1 MVYIISKSHLST
13 SASKICLQIPVWHQM
28 IEWLFA
34 GNPLEE
40 KHSAEGNWRDEAIKR
55 LPRLKKL
62 DGKNFL

>member
-1 MVYIISKSHLST
+1 
-13 SASKICLQIPVWHQM
+13 M

-55 LPRLKKL
+55 LPHLKKL
-62 DGKNFL
+62 DGKSLLSFNLGLVLQLPSALLLFSKI

>member
-1 MVYIISKSHLST
+1 
-13 SASKICLQIPVWHQM
+13 M

-55 LPRLKKL
+55 LPHLKKL
-62 DGKNFL
+62 DGKNFLIFNMGLVLQLPSAVLLYSEIGHSWAD

>member
-1 MVYIISKSHLST
+1 M
-13 SASKICLQIPVWHQM
+13 PVWHKM

-55 LPRLKKL
+55 LPHLKKL
-62 DGKNFL
+62 DGKLEFA